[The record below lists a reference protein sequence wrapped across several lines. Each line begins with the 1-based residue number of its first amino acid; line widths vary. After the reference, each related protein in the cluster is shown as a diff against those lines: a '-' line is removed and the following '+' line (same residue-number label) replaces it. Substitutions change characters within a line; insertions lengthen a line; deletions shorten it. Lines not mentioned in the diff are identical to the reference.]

1 MTWEL
6 SPGARDAEGR
16 SAESLFLRAGQSPA
30 AYRNWKH
37 SSLYR
42 VRSIRLFLLMRQGWS
57 PDAIQDAISEVALA
71 SWWLSG
77 EAVNWGYDPISGKA
91 SQSLMAYLRTT
102 PAKIEALWR
111 ARLEH
116 ARQARSTAP
125 PPPLPTTQQPGAPRL
140 KSSEVIAQLE
150 PHLVKGFEH
159 QLYRAAKRF
168 KQGNQ
173 QQPEP
178 LGGASKGWALVEL
191 GSGGHNRAH
200 VLQRIDA

>member
-37 SSLYR
+37 SSLYL
-42 VRSIRLFLLMRQGWS
+42 VKTIRLFLLMRQGWS

-77 EAVNWGYDPISGKA
+77 EAVNWGHDPVSGKA
-91 SQSLMAYLRTT
+91 SQSLLAYLRTT
-102 PAKIEALWR
+102 PAQIEAMWR
-111 ARLEH
+111 ARLQQ
-116 ARQARSTAP
+116 ATQARPASP
-125 PPPLPTTQQPGAPRL
+125 PPPAAPQKPQAPRL
-140 KSSEVIAQLE
+140 SSTEVIAELE
-150 PHLVKGFEH
+150 PHLVDGFRK
-159 QLYRAAKRF
+159 QLYRAANRF
-168 KQGNQ
+168 KKNGGQGAV
-173 QQPEP
+173 P

-191 GSGGHNRAH
+191 GSGGHHSAH